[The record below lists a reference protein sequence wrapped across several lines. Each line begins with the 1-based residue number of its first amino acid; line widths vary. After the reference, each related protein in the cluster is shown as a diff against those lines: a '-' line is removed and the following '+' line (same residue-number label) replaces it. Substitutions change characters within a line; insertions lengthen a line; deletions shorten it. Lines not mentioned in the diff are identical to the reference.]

1 MVQEDLDA
9 IRVVKSFVR
18 EDREKEKFFQRSET
32 LRQTAER
39 ARASLCA
46 HVQRVLEQLGEQDS
60 RELIRLLGR
69 ITEIEASA

>member
-1 MVQEDLDA
+1 MSTA
-9 IRVVKSFVR
+9 GAVR
-18 EDREKEKFFQRSET
+18 RACCGRKEKFFQRSET